1 MIKNTESRYMLL
13 KRKLEGNKSMNNYN
27 IISMDFDGTLLTSNK
42 KITDRTRK
50 VLLNFKNN
58 GYLIVGITARNLLSV
73 KSVLDV
79 NMFNFIIL
87 NNGSNIYDVEKEKI
101 INIAYIKDETVRKIF
116 DYFGEDATQIDCCTS
131 SRYYIKTNEKYDS
144 KDFLVYIDNI
154 NEVNEPI
161 SRMNLFFKTEEELLK
176 YREIIENEFCSV
188 NVVSM
193 RDTDS
198 KNSRKWLTINPNNV
212 NKFNTLKI
220 ICDKVEST
228 TDNTIFFGD
237 GENDLTLIENVG
249 LGIAMEN
256 AIEIVKNKASRV
268 TLSNDEEGLAIFLEE
283 SFND

>member
-1 MIKNTESRYMLL
+1 MIKNIESRYMLL

-27 IISMDFDGTLLTSNK
+27 IISMDFDGTLLTSDK

-73 KSVLDV
+73 KNVLDV

-101 INIAYIKDETVRKIF
+101 INIAYIKDEIVSKIF
-116 DYFGEDATQIDCCTS
+116 DYFVEDATQIECCTS

>member
-1 MIKNTESRYMLL
+1 MIKNIESRYMLL
-13 KRKLEGNKSMNNYN
+13 KRKFEGNKSMNNYN
-27 IISMDFDGTLLTSNK
+27 IISMDFDGTLLTSDK

-58 GYLIVGITARNLLSV
+58 GYLIVGITARNLSSV
-73 KSVLDV
+73 KNVLDV

-101 INIAYIKDETVRKIF
+101 INIAYIKDEIVSKIF
-116 DYFGEDATQIDCCTS
+116 DYFVEDATQIECCTS

-220 ICDKVEST
+220 ICDKVRKY
-228 TDNTIFFGD
+228 N
-237 GENDLTLIENVG
+237 
-249 LGIAMEN
+249 
-256 AIEIVKNKASRV
+256 
-268 TLSNDEEGLAIFLEE
+268 
-283 SFND
+283 

>member
-1 MIKNTESRYMLL
+1 MIKNIESRYMLL

-27 IISMDFDGTLLTSNK
+27 IISMDFDGTLLTSDK

-73 KSVLDV
+73 KNVLDV

-101 INIAYIKDETVRKIF
+101 INIAYIKDEIVSKIF
-116 DYFGEDATQIDCCTS
+116 DYFVEDATQIDCCTS
-131 SRYYIKTNEKYDS
+131 SRYYIKTNDKYDS
-144 KDFLVYIDNI
+144 KDFLIYIDNI
-154 NEVNEPI
+154 NEVNEPV

-237 GENDLTLIENVG
+237 GENDLVLIENVG